1 MPCFKGFMSKRF
13 ILDEYRTVLPSY
25 IVLENNADLYDSTKY
40 DLGQMVEDARNVGAD
55 YILILEIDSKRL
67 AQEDKWYLS
76 MNQAM
81 FRTNGSLVSLSSYG
95 RRLTYD
101 QGVMQCTISNL

>member
-1 MPCFKGFMSKRF
+1 
-13 ILDEYRTVLPSY
+13 
-25 IVLENNADLYDSTKY
+25 
-40 DLGQMVEDARNVGAD
+40 MVEDARTVGAD

-81 FRTNGSLVSLSSYG
+81 FRTDGSLVSLSSYG
-95 RRLTYD
+95 RRPAYD
-101 QGVMQCTISNL
+101 QGVMQCTISNLEQCRNELKEKFDWIHTKIEQKQGADDEDN